1 MLIQFIPFSMVLMYI
16 FFTTV
21 LCLKVFEIIELLFS
35 IHVSNNLCMH
45 YVFIYVC
52 MDVLY
57 AYAQHVRMHVCIHGR
72 NFQAYSLRI
81 SQIYEAEPRP
91 DKHIVWRSYLSCEN
105 HAHPAARK
113 KRINRL
119 AEEPEFR
126 QPRLSPPSRARQ
138 SDAGGRGA
146 TKRTF
151 AFRERDRA
159 DTRPPR
165 G

>member
-1 MLIQFIPFSMVLMYI
+1 
-16 FFTTV
+16 
-21 LCLKVFEIIELLFS
+21 
-35 IHVSNNLCMH
+35 MH

-91 DKHIVWRSYLSCEN
+91 DKHIVWRSYLSFEN

-119 AEEPEFR
+119 AEESQNSGSHAYRRHRGPGNRTRAGGAPQKE
-126 QPRLSPPSRARQ
+126 LSPSEKETEQTRGLHGDDPRAFLAARMHEHTEPH
-138 SDAGGRGA
+138 AL
-146 TKRTF
+146 RTTHIH
-151 AFRERDRA
+151 AR
-159 DTRPPR
+159 
-165 G
+165 